1 MSAFSS
7 PDLDG
12 QIVLGRY
19 RILRRL
25 AHGGMGSVYLGRTE
39 GAEGFARP
47 VVIKRV
53 LPGLLDDRE
62 VVGMFVREAR
72 ILSNLQHP
80 NIVGVLDFGQ
90 EANGAYLMVLEYV
103 HGYQL
108 AEWHQF
114 VSATRGQMPVEFAL
128 HIISKVLDALHYAH
142 TFQRSDGKA
151 MQIIHRD
158 VTPSNVL
165 LTEQGMVKLLDFG
178 IARVSG
184 DETAIVTERA
194 RVKGKLPYLPVE
206 AFRGEDPSVASDVY
220 SAGVTLYEL
229 LTGENPF
236 LGRETAHIYLR
247 ILETIPKPVHE
258 VRSDVP
264 ESLDAVLRC
273 AMHKEAAER
282 FKTAADFAQA
292 LRALRQE
299 PEEVVAAR
307 LAKLLHA
314 DFYGAM
320 AEQLGLEPLTSRE
333 LTWRAPSAPLAAAVS
348 TDQMLTV
355 RPDAA
360 APAGHVTV
368 REEISPSVLAA
379 AVKSSAPGPYESD
392 PPTLPPTAAA
402 APHSIK
408 RGVSLAAL
416 AAAVGAVVALL
427 AWSAVAP
434 APAVHEQL
442 VVIQR
447 ESANTTVATT
457 RAAAQAPSPPT
468 EPAQAPATASPRAAE
483 PEVPEAAGVTSAAK
497 PAHTAAVPDPK
508 ALSQIFG
515 RKQARVESC
524 FHKHAAASAGPAGP
538 PPLSIHFRVNDTGE
552 VAEASISPDDMA
564 ATALGGCLLDVA
576 RTTHFGALQHGVAF
590 RIPISIEK
598 VAKLAD

>member
-12 QIVLGRY
+12 QVVLGRY

-114 VSATRGQMPVEFAL
+114 VSATRGQMPAEFAL

-142 TFQRSDGKA
+142 TFQRADGKA

-220 SAGVTLYEL
+220 STGVTLYEL
-229 LTGENPF
+229 LTGANPF

-247 ILETIPKPVHE
+247 ILETVPQPVHE

-264 ESLDAVLRC
+264 EALDAVLRC
-273 AMHKEAAER
+273 AMHKEASER

-307 LAKLLHA
+307 LAKLLQA

-320 AEQLGLEPLTSRE
+320 AEQLGLEPLKSRE
-333 LTWRAPSAPLAAAVS
+333 LTWRAPSTPIAPSTS

-355 RPDAA
+355 RPEGA
-360 APAGHVTV
+360 APDGHVTV
-368 REEISPSVLAA
+368 REAISPSIMAA
-379 AVKSSAPGPYESD
+379 ALKSSPPAPHDSD
-392 PPTLPPTAAA
+392 PPTLPPPAAA
-402 APHSIK
+402 HSIK

-427 AWSAVAP
+427 AWSAMAP

-457 RAAAQAPSPPT
+457 RAAAQPASAPS
-468 EPAQAPATASPRAAE
+468 EPAHAPATPPPRAAA
-483 PEVPEAAGVTSAAK
+483 PEVSEAAGVTNAAK

-524 FHKHAAASAGPAGP
+524 FHKHAAQSAGPAGP
-538 PPLSIHFRVNDTGE
+538 PPLSIHFRVNDAGE

-564 ATALGGCLLDVA
+564 GTALGGCLLDVA
-576 RTTHFGALQHGVAF
+576 RTTHFGALQHSVAF